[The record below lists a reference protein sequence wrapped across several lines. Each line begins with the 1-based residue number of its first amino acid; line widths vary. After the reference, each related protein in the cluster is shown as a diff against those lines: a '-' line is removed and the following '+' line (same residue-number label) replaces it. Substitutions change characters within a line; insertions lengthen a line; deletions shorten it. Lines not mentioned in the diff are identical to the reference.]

1 VGVFESAREA
11 NRGTVESWRGSTL
24 RASGTWRSLVAH
36 LLWEQGVASSNL
48 AVPIRKGLGDKA
60 FLLVG
65 HWAQPVC
72 EEPDGKLVESSDPA
86 YERGEAAGIEPA
98 NDLNRLER
106 HVLSRLRVSD
116 GARIGHRHAACEL

>member
-1 VGVFESAREA
+1 VAR
-11 NRGTVESWRGSTL
+11 STL

-48 AVPIRKGLGDKA
+48 AVPIRRGLGDKA

-72 EEPDGKLVESSDPA
+72 EEPDGSFWKAPTPRT
-86 YERGEAAGIEPA
+86 RGEAAGIEPA
-98 NDLNRLER
+98 QDFNRHLCVTGKDTLACPSVREDSLNRPR
-106 HVLSRLRVSD
+106 M
-116 GARIGHRHAACEL
+116 A